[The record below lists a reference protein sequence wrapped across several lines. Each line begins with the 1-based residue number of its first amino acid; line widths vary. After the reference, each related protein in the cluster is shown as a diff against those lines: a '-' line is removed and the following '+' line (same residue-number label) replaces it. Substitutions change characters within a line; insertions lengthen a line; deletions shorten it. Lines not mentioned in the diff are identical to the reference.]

1 MAVSMVLFEHASGYA
16 LFRVQE
22 FEETSALEAEVEAS
36 IMDVSAFNSVVNLVA
51 FSPFGSAL
59 VALTNINSV
68 SEGAVTDGKRTKPF
82 QGFFLCTWLGNHATT
97 MSQDVTNIREERAD
111 FASGNRGGVTFHGF
125 VFDRKGPF

>member
-68 SEGAVTDGKRTKPF
+68 SEGAVTDGESFKYLIKVECALDKYVLT
-82 QGFFLCTWLGNHATT
+82 QTT
-97 MSQDVTNIREERAD
+97 Y
-111 FASGNRGGVTFHGF
+111 
-125 VFDRKGPF
+125 